1 MEAKEKRMEGR
12 KRNKER
18 MKEEEQASNLDKNK
32 KNKHW
37 T

>member
-1 MEAKEKRMEGR
+1 M

-32 KNKHW
+32 KTIRLKVKA
-37 T
+37 